1 MNSQGFKNIFP
12 AGREVVASKPISPIL
27 ISVAVAWSLAMVF
40 GYDNGFAVSN
50 ASAASFY
57 GKPGVERVIKR
68 IGPKAESR
76 IKPFFERAGVPY
88 PSQRLSLIIL
98 KLERKLEVWAEDT
111 GKWVHVRTYDIHEAS
126 GWQGPKLKEGDRQV
140 PEGIYRITAL
150 NPASRYHLSMKIN
163 YPNSYDLK
171 RARDD
176 GRWDLGGDIFIHG
189 RAASRGC
196 IAVGNVAIEELFLL
210 VAKTGRNRV
219 SVIIAP
225 NDLRKNGCEA
235 NLPSQPSWLPDLYKT
250 IAQELVKFKV
260 REEAQNVTLSGNM

>member
-1 MNSQGFKNIFP
+1 MEQTAGKHTRRLLMTLVMAVLLVLFPGRNQGSAFSDNPLRSDCGKP
-12 AGREVVASKPISPIL
+12 DVADTIKKISP
-27 ISVAVAWSLAMVF
+27 
-40 GYDNGFAVSN
+40 
-50 ASAASFY
+50 AA
-57 GKPGVERVIKR
+57 ED
-68 IGPKAESR
+68 R
-76 IKPFFERAGVPY
+76 IKPYFDNAGMPY
-88 PSQRLSLIIL
+88 PSERLALIAL
-98 KLERKLEVWAEDT
+98 KAEKKLEVWAKQ
-111 GKWVHVRTYDIHEAS
+111 GRRWALIRNYKILAAS
-126 GWQGPKLKEGDRQV
+126 GSLGPKQYRGDCQV

-176 GRWDLGGDIFIHG
+176 GRENLGGDIFIHG

-196 IAVGNVAIEELFLL
+196 IAVGNIAIEELFLL

-250 IAQELVKFKV
+250 IAQELAKFKV